1 MLPISSLV
9 GPPDPLLIRN
19 TNKEFIRSLKQEML
33 KNPTT
38 DVQPIL
44 CLVSL
49 KDGETFIERYKEG
62 YKYHTIGGN
71 HSRQAIQELLD
82 EHPHLQQKRIYSHR
96 LCSVYSQLPKTLAL
110 RLASKHNRASI
121 FSHDVTMWDKVA
133 TTYTH
138 FS

>member
-71 HSRQAIQELLD
+71 HSRQAIQELQMSILTCNKSTYILID
-82 EHPHLQQKRIYSHR
+82 YALSTHNYQK
-96 LCSVYSQLPKTLAL
+96 P
-110 RLASKHNRASI
+110 
-121 FSHDVTMWDKVA
+121 
-133 TTYTH
+133 
-138 FS
+138 